1 MNQEMFQNRVS
12 RVLDK
17 MKERQLSQLIVAD
30 PKSIWYLTG
39 VDVDP
44 YERLFA
50 LLLRADGHHVLFLNR
65 LFSVS
70 QQQYEEVWFSDTD
83 DSIGMIAAHVDAGEL
98 GIDKVW
104 PARFLLPLLER
115 RKDIQPVLASDC
127 VDDCRAVKDAAEQ
140 MLMREV
146 SRINDVVCEKASAYV
161 RAGMTEKEV
170 AAYIEQCYLE
180 EGAQGPSFQTIVSF
194 GANAADPHHEPDD
207 TVLKQGD
214 CVLFDMGCIR
224 DRYCSDM
231 TRTFVCGGLGE
242 ADPDFA
248 KVHDLVRSANEKAE
262 SMIKPGVRL
271 CDIDAAARDLIE
283 AAGYGPQF
291 NHRLGH
297 FIGQT
302 DHEQGD
308 VSRTNTAVAKPGMI
322 FSIEPGV
329 YLTGRFGVR
338 VEDLVLVTEDGCEV
352 LNHMDKHWKVV
363 G

>member
-1 MNQEMFQNRVS
+1 MNQEMFQDRVG

-17 MKERQLSQLIVAD
+17 MKERQLGQLIVAD

-70 QQQYEEVWFSDTD
+70 QQKYEEVWFSDTD
-83 DSIGMIAAHVDAGEL
+83 DSIGMISAHVDAGEL

-115 RKDIQPVLASDC
+115 RKDIRPVLASDC

-140 MLMREV
+140 KLMREA

-161 RAGMTEKEV
+161 RAGMTEKQV

-207 TVLKQGD
+207 TILKKGD
-214 CVLFDMGCIR
+214 CVLFDMGCIK

-231 TRTFVCGGLGE
+231 TRTFVCGGLEE
-242 ADPDFA
+242 ADPDFE

-308 VSRTNTAVAKPGMI
+308 VSRTNTAVARPGMI

-352 LNHMDKHWKVV
+352 LNHMDKHWKTV